1 MAIPLF
7 VVTETLE
14 AAGYGDALDHDRAL
28 P

>member
-1 MAIPLF
+1 MDMAISLF

-14 AAGYGDALDHDRAL
+14 AAGYGNALDHVF